1 VSFEAYASASSWGI
15 TSEARDIFSTA
26 GGAVSSRIMLIVQKK
41 EESALKSALEKLRKK
56 ELDGNQRNSRETSH
70 VDFLV

>member
-1 VSFEAYASASSWGI
+1 MS
-15 TSEARDIFSTA
+15 
-26 GGAVSSRIMLIVQKK
+26 KK
-41 EESALKSALEKLRKK
+41 EEESALKSASEKLRKK